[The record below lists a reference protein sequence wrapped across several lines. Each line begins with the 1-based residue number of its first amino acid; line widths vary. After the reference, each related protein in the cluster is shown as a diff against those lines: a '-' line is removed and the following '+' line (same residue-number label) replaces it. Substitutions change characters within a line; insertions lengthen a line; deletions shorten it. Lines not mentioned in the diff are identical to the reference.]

1 MDSNEIYKIKDLQK
15 LNNPDYTR
23 LSVICKFPDGTETPL
38 TTTYEV
44 VPDDY
49 FVSMLTRA
57 LAEEN
62 DIDIDGETD
71 KNATVGDILQHMEN
85 ERATY
90 EDDDFDDYM
99 IFIETNGDGYTIVD
113 YRVKPDKIIFIVDE
127 G

>member
-15 LNNPDYTR
+15 LNNPDYAG

-62 DIDIDGETD
+62 DITTD
-71 KNATVGDILQHMEN
+71 KDATVGDILQNMEN
-85 ERATY
+85 ERVKY

-113 YRVKPDKIIFIVDE
+113 YRVKPNKIIFIVDE